1 MWRKYGW
8 IGVLVVLALA
18 LPRAA
23 TAQAFEYVRIG
34 DDDGFG
40 FTQTA
45 GLIRATAPPHAVPA
59 DTNRDGRL
67 QQDEFLPDLNGDGGV
82 AWPSRDN
89 FDNRSP
95 EEIADTHHTC
105 RGCLSLDATSSGS
118 NWTDLALS
126 VSAPNVDWPD
136 GDGPNIPN
144 NAVFVFDFKVAGD
157 AVVGG
162 SQIFFNLVF
171 GDYDINPAVI
181 GLAFADGRRR
191 TLALANQGTL
201 DGLIQARSAVLDFD
215 EVFTAD
221 GDGNWHGFVR
231 VVFFA
236 PNDPY
241 TAFDY
246 VELSLFG
253 LATASLQTPA
263 RCLMVEYLGPRV
275 C

>member
-1 MWRKYGW
+1 MLKTCRGYL
-8 IGVLVVLALA
+8 IALILAVG
-18 LPRAA
+18 LPQAA
-23 TAQAFEYVRIG
+23 SAQAFEFIRIG

-45 GLIRATAPPHAVPA
+45 GLSRATAPPRAVPA

-67 QQDEFLPDLNGDGGV
+67 QADEFLPDLNGDGGV

-89 FDNRSP
+89 FDNRTAA
-95 EEIADTHHTC
+95 EIGNTQHRC
-105 RGCLSLDATSSGS
+105 VGCLVVEAASGGS
-118 NWTDLALS
+118 HWTDLSLS

-136 GDGPNIPN
+136 SDGPNIPN
-144 NAVFVFDFKVAGD
+144 NAVFVFDFKVDGA
-157 AVVGG
+157 AIVAG
-162 SQIFFNLVF
+162 SQIFFNLIF

-191 TLALANQGTL
+191 TLALANQGPL
-201 DGLIQARSAVLDFD
+201 DGLIQARTAVLDFD

-221 GDGNWHGFVR
+221 EDGNWDGFVR
-231 VVFFA
+231 VIFFA

-253 LATASLQTPA
+253 LATASL
-263 RCLMVEYLGPRV
+263 
-275 C
+275 